1 MKAFERTYETRTM
14 SRTSRRF
21 AHVPFARTFADGAAA
36 LAAFVCVTQLAQAQ
50 TCTTAAQSERL
61 GGGSAG
67 SVGVARIA
75 FDGAPIVGRSFG
87 LYVSDGLPLASGW
100 FAASGASAP
109 VVFAPLGI
117 TWHPA
122 NPLALLTAFTFD
134 ENGRSPQVFDGVVP
148 TSFCGL
154 EVVVQSIALDPAGP
168 TGITAGDARRLRFG
182 SIDGGA
188 LLQGETLSVGH
199 AASRLVLAD
208 IDGDGHDDHFALT
221 ATTNSV
227 AVSLGSGDGTFAAPL
242 SSAANNQPSFVRI
255 ADMNGD
261 GHLDAVTCGSTSA
274 AVVVLLGRGDGTFD
288 PPISV
293 GVGATGTRA
302 AVGDID
308 GDGVLDIATRRLSQ
322 SPSVQIHRGLG
333 NGQFALFPTQPANP
347 FAVDVALADANGDGF
362 TDLLTCRS
370 SGDFRVALG
379 NGDGTFGSNKVVVG
393 GSGLQT
399 IVAADLDGDGHLDM
413 LAGGQDSFFV
423 VYGDGQGDFDDL
435 TTVWLQRPAT
445 LVELED
451 VDGDGDLDVVSA
463 GFGDNNVAITLNV
476 GQRNFAAP
484 QHYLGGQV
492 LGMDVSDVDE
502 DGLLDV
508 VVGGQWISVLR
519 GLGQGRFD
527 GPRLYLSTTG
537 SVELDV
543 GDLDRDGTDDLVC
556 TTTINV
562 ATVLRNTGDGE
573 FALPSNYAASQIFNL
588 ADIDGD
594 GVLDGYGTFGS
605 VTQWARGLGSGGFA
619 APSTIAS
626 DPDLSA
632 FGTIAADFDADGDL
646 DIAVL
651 DVTPNRL
658 RLLVNSGNGSFAGTA
673 VLTPLPSAPFD
684 TMRAVGHLDGDP
696 YPDLVLSLASPSRL
710 VVMTGSSSGVFTP
723 HPTTY
728 AIGGNSRHAVLHD
741 MNGDGRL
748 DSVRAE
754 ITGVGLEV
762 RLGNGDGTFAGPTT
776 TALGT
781 TVFEFAVA
789 DFDGDRVLD
798 VALPGPTG
806 TRLALHRGVGDGTF
820 LAPLF
825 FTGIDTWRAAAV
837 ADFDGDGLPDLAT
850 AFDGDIAIHFGSLLR

>member
-1 MKAFERTYETRTM
+1 VCAT
-14 SRTSRRF
+14 
-21 AHVPFARTFADGAAA
+21 PFAS
-36 LAAFVCVTQLAQAQ
+36 AQ
-50 TCTTAAQSERL
+50 TCTTSAQSERL

-122 NPLALLTAFTFD
+122 NPLALLTSFAFD
-134 ENGRSPQVFDGVVP
+134 ESGRSPYVFDGVVP

-154 EVVVQSIALDPAGP
+154 EVVLQSIAFDPAGP
-168 TGITAGDARRLRFG
+168 TGVTAGDARRLRFG

-188 LLQGETLSVGH
+188 PLQGETRSVGH
-199 AASRLVLAD
+199 GASRLVLAD
-208 IDGDGHDDHFALT
+208 FDGDGHDDHFALT
-221 ATTNSV
+221 AGANAV
-227 AVSLGSGDGTFAAPL
+227 AVNLGAGDGTFAAPL
-242 SSAANNQPSFVRI
+242 SSAANNQPGFVRI

-261 GHLDAVTCGSTSA
+261 GHLDAVTCGSNSA

-288 PPISV
+288 PPLSV

-333 NGQFALFPTQPANP
+333 NGQFALFPTQPTDP
-347 FAVDVALADANGDGF
+347 LAVDVALADVNGDGF

-370 SGDFRVALG
+370 SGNFRVALG
-379 NGDGTFGSNKVVVG
+379 TGTGTFGSGKTITG
-393 GSGLQT
+393 GSSLQT
-399 IVAADLDGDGHLDM
+399 IVVADVDGDGHLD
-413 LAGGQDSFFV
+413 LVGGGQDSFFV
-423 VYGDGQGDFDDL
+423 VFGDGQGNFGDL
-435 TTVWLQRPAT
+435 KSVWLQRSST
-445 LVELED
+445 LVEIED
-451 VDGDGDLDVVSA
+451 VDGDGDRDVISA
-463 GFGDNNVAITLNV
+463 GYGANSVSITLNL

-484 QHYLGGQV
+484 QHHLGGQV

-527 GPRLYLSTTG
+527 GPRLYLNTAG
-537 SVELDV
+537 SVDIDL

-556 TTTINV
+556 TTLLDV
-562 ATVLRNTGDGE
+562 ATVLRNTGVGE
-573 FALPSNYAASQIFNL
+573 FSPPSNYAAPESFDL

-605 VTQWARGLGSGGFA
+605 ATQWTRGLGNGGFA
-619 APSTIAS
+619 APTTIA
-626 DPDLSA
+626 
-632 FGTIAADFDADGDL
+632 TIPNQAVEGALAADFDADGDL
-646 DIAVL
+646 DIVVL
-651 DVTPNRL
+651 DEGPNRL
-658 RLLVNSGNGSFAGTA
+658 RLLVNTGNGSFAPTA
-673 VLTPLPSAPFD
+673 VLTQLPSSPID
-684 TMRAVGHLDGDP
+684 SMRAVGRLDGDP
-696 YPDLVLSLASPSRL
+696 YPDLVLTLESPGRL
-710 VVMTGSSSGVFTP
+710 VVMTGSSSGVFTL
-723 HPTTY
+723 HPTSY
-728 AIGGNSRHAVLHD
+728 PIGTSSRNAVLHD
-741 MNGDGRL
+741 LDDDGRL
-748 DSVRAE
+748 DLLRIEFSPVS
-754 ITGVGLEV
+754 LEV
-762 RLGNGDGTFAGPTT
+762 RLGNGDGTFAAATT
-776 TALGT
+776 TALPVGP
-781 TVFEFAVA
+781 FEFAVA

-798 VALPGPTG
+798 VALPGPAG

-820 LAPLF
+820 LAPLSF
-825 FTGIDTWRAAAV
+825 MGIDEWRTIAV

-850 AFDGDIAIHFGSLLR
+850 AYDGDIAIHLGSLLR